1 MRLCQ
6 LVESCK
12 FENLCESLIC
22 DRLVTGTRDSSTS
35 DRLLRERLVPG
46 LARCIELSRIHKEQ
60 FKDTVDSP
68 YTVHAAEKH
77 HSATQKRKGNSGSSD
92 GNLKGRNKSHPREC
106 NVAYHRW

>member
-1 MRLCQ
+1 M
-6 LVESCK
+6 
-12 FENLCESLIC
+12 
-22 DRLVTGTRDSSTS
+22 
-35 DRLLRERLVPG
+35 PG

-77 HSATQKRKGNSGSSD
+77 HSATQKRKGNSGSSN